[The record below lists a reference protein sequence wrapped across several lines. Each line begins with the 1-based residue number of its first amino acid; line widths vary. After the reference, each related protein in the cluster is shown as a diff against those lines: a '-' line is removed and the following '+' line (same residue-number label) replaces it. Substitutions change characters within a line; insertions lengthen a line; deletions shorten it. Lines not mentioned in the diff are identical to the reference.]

1 VSGDND
7 NNTAAVM
14 AGGSVVGEVSKN
26 RGKFIRICSL
36 FLVIVTTISSVVTF
50 YKLGRHL
57 ATIVP
62 FNDGVSSTTAENND
76 APFTTSSSSS
86 TSSSRMVINTANMSK
101 LDQSLLPLLAESTPF
116 IRGLVINTIM
126 ERFTARNPLTTS
138 RVDRLADAFDAM
150 EYLEEDGEAIQVSGH
165 PFLFVGSIGKQT
177 PNISLFADGGKFN
190 SICWFVSLFI

>member
-1 VSGDND
+1 MIGGRSSVPSKLLLVSGDND
-7 NNTAAVM
+7 CNAVM
-14 AGGSVVGEVSKN
+14 AGGSVGEVSKN
-26 RGKFIRICSL
+26 RGKFVRSCSL

-62 FNDGVSSTTAENND
+62 FNDGVSSTTAAENND
-76 APFTTSSSSS
+76 APFTSASSS
-86 TSSSRMVINTANMSK
+86 SSSRMVINTANMSK

-116 IRGLVINTIM
+116 IRGQVINTIM

-138 RVDRLADAFDAM
+138 RVDRLSDAFDAM
-150 EYLEEDGEAIQVSGH
+150 EYLEEDGDAIQVSGH

-177 PNISLFADGGKFN
+177 PNETRSLF
-190 SICWFVSLFI
+190 C